1 MQESLPTGLHWYVL
15 KTKPKKEERAKC
27 YLDQHQIKTFL
38 PWMETPHFTQGESTK
53 KLKPLFPNYLF
64 AQFDLMQN
72 YSLVKWGKGVNK
84 ILGFGKYPTPIADEI
99 LTILKNRT
107 DENNV
112 FKESYEFNKNDY
124 VRITSGLFK
133 DLLGIFDS
141 WVSDSDRVKVLLNL
155 IGYQPRVELH
165 CSQLEKVGTS

>member
-15 KTKPKKEERAKC
+15 KTKPKKEERARC

-38 PWMETPHFTQGESTK
+38 PWMGTPHFTQGESTT
-53 KLKPLFPNYLF
+53 KLKPLFPSYLF
-64 AQFDLMQN
+64 AQFDLMEN
-72 YSLVKWGKGVNK
+72 YSLVKWGKGVNE

-133 DLLGIFDS
+133 DLFGIFDS

-165 CSQLEKVGTS
+165 CSQIELIMDN